1 MAVRYTPPTEPGSDP
16 AAARHAA
23 RPRLRQVRGGS
34 GGAVPGRASGA
45 MASPLRPC
53 SHRNCCCCSYLVA
66 YKTVLGKVADNARRV
81 VAFRRI
87 LLATP
92 LRTSTHTRIVVGV
105 VLSRFSWHIKLWR
118 AGCRP
123 RASRCSMWSLFEEL
137 SPGDPFCG
145 DRLLD
150 AAPST
155 RGAGV
160 AVACGSNPRRDSR
173 SAALVATL
181 IHTGNHRR

>member
-1 MAVRYTPPTEPGSDP
+1 MYYSGADGSRVRKDRRESRFVVGVVIADNINHCI
-16 AAARHAA
+16 RQCC
-23 RPRLRQVRGGS
+23 RPRCSNGGRFS
-34 GGAVPGRASGA
+34 KNSPG
-45 MASPLRPC
+45 
-53 SHRNCCCCSYLVA
+53 
-66 YKTVLGKVADNARRV
+66 D
-81 VAFRRI
+81 
-87 LLATP
+87 P

-181 IHTGNHRR
+181 IHTGKRRR